1 MGPLGCVRYTLVA
14 AIAYSIHMKTAIN
27 QNSTDDSASGLD
39 AIHDDT
45 R

>member
-1 MGPLGCVRYTLVA
+1 MTRQGLPA
-14 AIAYSIHMKTAIN
+14 ATTFSGISFHMKTAIN

>member
-1 MGPLGCVRYTLVA
+1 MRYTLVA
-14 AIAYSIHMKTAIN
+14 ARVAYSIDMKTAIN